1 MLSALKKVR
10 EERRRA
16 AAEGEPAAAAEAGL
30 AAVAE
35 AGSMA
40 AAEAEPAA
48 EVRSPPLI
56 ERVEDVFFVTTSDG
70 NSISDAQTL
79 ELLED
84 AIKRALDTE
93 LQSTS

>member
-1 MLSALKKVR
+1 MCIRDSIGAVFVAQNVSLQ
-10 EERRRA
+10 A
-16 AAEGEPAAAAEAGL
+16 AKIQTLG
-30 AAVAE
+30 
-35 AGSMA
+35 
-40 AAEAEPAA
+40 
-48 EVRSPPLI
+48 